1 MSILRLCYLSHPR
14 SPTSSPIRAREP
26 RATTTAGADLL
37 TTACAGWLV
46 TAWHK
51 PSRRAPR
58 WRLLP
63 EEKEFAKALEIADW
77 LAKHNPD
84 EVMFQ
89 IFAA

>member
-1 MSILRLCYLSHPR
+1 LRLCYLSHPR
-14 SPTSSPIRAREP
+14 SLTSSPIRAREP
-26 RATTTAGADLL
+26 REPRATAGADLL

-51 PSRRAPR
+51 PSRRTPR

-63 EEKEFAKALEIADW
+63 EEKEFAKALDIADW